1 MSKIKKI
8 SGRIFVWIVVHD
20 WDNLYFKYVIPN
32 RDLLFPNKY

>member
-20 WDNLYFKYVIPN
+20 LGNLYLNMSYPK
-32 RDLLFPNKY
+32 